1 MNLILR
7 CSRGFAA
14 LGHSGRPLWLFLLCA
29 GALSAH
35 AQLPT
40 ITGFSPSGGPVGTTV
55 VISGTNFVAPLSIG
69 FAGNVMAAGSFTS
82 TTITVTVPTGAETG
96 PITVTTA
103 NGSTSTATNFTVG
116 TNSAHP
122 AFFNGEAAVGGGVYY
137 LQLFNG
143 TVFGYYSYLTDPN
156 YLYSFDL
163 GYEYLIDAN
172 DGLGGIYFYDFT
184 SQSFFYT
191 SPAYPYPYLYDFTL
205 NATLYYYGTGLT
217 SSRSFYNF
225 STGEII
231 TL

>member
-1 MNLILR
+1 MRSILR
-7 CSRGFAA
+7 CSRGSTA
-14 LGHSGRPLWLFLLCA
+14 LDLADRPLWLFFLFA

-35 AQLPT
+35 AQSPA

-55 VISGTNFVAPLSIG
+55 VINGTNFIPPLSIG
-69 FAGNVMAAGSFTS
+69 FAGNVDAAGSFTS
-82 TTITVTVPTGAETG
+82 TMVTVTVPAGAETG

-103 NGSTSTATNFTVG
+103 NGSASTATNFTVG

-122 AFFNGEAAVGGGVYY
+122 AFFNGEASVGNGVYY

-143 TVFGYYSYLTDPN
+143 AVFGYYSYLTDPS

-172 DGLGGIYFYDFT
+172 DSLGGIYFYDFT

-205 NATLYYYGTGLT
+205 SATLYYYGNGQT